1 MVECNVHCLF
11 VSITH
16 GTKRDHDDDV
26 DDDVSCENTSAPML
40 LCVRVLDKTPQ
51 NCCLGGLM
59 SLTTRVGRI
68 LKWKAKNS
76 ALRMI
81 A

>member
-40 LCVRVLDKTPQ
+40 LVCAYWIKL
-51 NCCLGGLM
+51 L
-59 SLTTRVGRI
+59 RI
-68 LKWKAKNS
+68 AAWAV
-76 ALRMI
+76 
-81 A
+81 